1 MDDITK
7 NKNLQKEIV
16 ELTKK
21 RKPREDHSIQFN
33 TGENNKYLNHAIQI
47 YNLPSI
53 DLNDPE
59 QVKNRVM
66 EYFNICLENDMRPN
80 IAGVSNALSISRQY
94 LWEIANG
101 KTNKCR
107 EVVDTIKK
115 VQYLLTQQMEDF
127 MQNGKINPVA
137 AIFLMKNNMGYSDQ
151 QEIIVTPGI
160 EEKQPK
166 DLITEAQ
173 LLDDD

>member
-16 ELTKK
+16 KATSK
-21 RKPREDHSIQFN
+21 RKPREDHAIQFVA
-33 TGENNKYLNHAIQI
+33 GENNKYLNHAIQI
-47 YNLPSI
+47 FNLPSI
-53 DLNDPE
+53 DLNNPE
-59 QVKNRVM
+59 QVKNRIM
-66 EYFNICLENDMRPN
+66 EYFNICLSNDMRPN
-80 IAGVSNALSISRQY
+80 IAGVSNALACSRQY

-101 KTNKCR
+101 KTQKCK

-151 QEIIVTPGI
+151 QEIVITPGI
-160 EEKQPK
+160 DEKQPK
-166 DLITEAQ
+166 DLITEAE

>member
-66 EYFNICLENDMRPN
+66 EYFNICLENDMP
-80 IAGVSNALSISRQY
+80 VS
-94 LWEIANG
+94 
-101 KTNKCR
+101 KC
-107 EVVDTIKK
+107 T
-115 VQYLLTQQMEDF
+115 
-127 MQNGKINPVA
+127 VA
-137 AIFLMKNNMGYSDQ
+137 TY
-151 QEIIVTPGI
+151 
-160 EEKQPK
+160 
-166 DLITEAQ
+166 
-173 LLDDD
+173 